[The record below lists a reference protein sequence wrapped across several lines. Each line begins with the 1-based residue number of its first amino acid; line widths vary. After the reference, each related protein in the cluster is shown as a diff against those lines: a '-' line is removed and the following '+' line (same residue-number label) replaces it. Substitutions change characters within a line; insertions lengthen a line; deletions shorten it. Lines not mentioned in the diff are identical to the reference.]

1 MGATWWRPPIA
12 RPRSVPSRPGTA
24 APRSSG
30 RRSSSASSPRLPDI
44 HPSAF
49 AWLNTKGAL
58 GILSALAPN
67 PALTKLLAGRDPIL
81 VVFDGTA
88 EQIHAASRTRLSG
101 LIMDVMLLESLGRA
115 SEGLQIVGRRRAQLR
130 TRRSAWTQTPV
141 VELENLKVKLGR
153 REILHGITCRLGVSG
168 TGKAVGLLGPNGA
181 GKSTLILTLL
191 GFLRPSAG
199 RARILG
205 LDCRRSMG
213 EARSRIGYMPENDS
227 FIGDMTA
234 VTFLRQMAE
243 LSGLPPKAALEKAHE
258 VLFHVGLGEARY
270 RELRTYSLGMKQMA
284 KLAQAIVHGPELVVL
299 DEPTNGLDPAARR
312 RMLKL
317 VAEMKKEQGM
327 NVLVCSHLLRD
338 IEQVCDEAVI
348 MKDGAIVHHCNLEEE
363 RRSNRCFVELEVT
376 GDDRNLR
383 AALPE
388 IGAEGVSEGGGRWR
402 IVLPAGVEVEAIWG
416 LAARQNLLVRKL
428 THRRDTLEEIFLKAM
443 GHLAHTPGESAAR
456 RLGELA

>member
-1 MGATWWRPPIA
+1 VDT
-12 RPRSVPSRPGTA
+12 
-24 APRSSG
+24 
-30 RRSSSASSPRLPDI
+30 
-44 HPSAF
+44 
-49 AWLNTKGAL
+49 
-58 GILSALAPN
+58 
-67 PALTKLLAGRDPIL
+67 
-81 VVFDGTA
+81 
-88 EQIHAASRTRLSG
+88 
-101 LIMDVMLLESLGRA
+101 
-115 SEGLQIVGRRRAQLR
+115 
-130 TRRSAWTQTPV
+130 TPV
-141 VELENLKVKLGR
+141 VELENLKVRLGR

-168 TGKAVGLLGPNGA
+168 RGKAVGLLGPNGA

-205 LDCRRSMG
+205 LDSRHGMG

-243 LSGLPPKAALEKAHE
+243 LSGLPPEAALEKAHE

-317 VAEMKKEQGM
+317 VAEMKNEQGM

-348 MKDGAIVHHCNLEEE
+348 MKDGAIVHQCNLEEE
-363 RRSNRCFVELEVT
+363 RRSNKCFVELEVT

-402 IVLPAGVEVEAIWG
+402 IVLPAGIEVEAIWG
-416 LAARQNLLVRKL
+416 LVARQNLLVRKL
-428 THRRDTLEEIFLKAM
+428 SHRRDTLEEIFLKAM
-443 GHLAHTPGESAAR
+443 GHLAHTPGEGAGLEAAPSR
-456 RLGELA
+456 EPSKP

>member
-1 MGATWWRPPIA
+1 M
-12 RPRSVPSRPGTA
+12 
-24 APRSSG
+24 
-30 RRSSSASSPRLPDI
+30 
-44 HPSAF
+44 
-49 AWLNTKGAL
+49 
-58 GILSALAPN
+58 
-67 PALTKLLAGRDPIL
+67 
-81 VVFDGTA
+81 
-88 EQIHAASRTRLSG
+88 
-101 LIMDVMLLESLGRA
+101 
-115 SEGLQIVGRRRAQLR
+115 
-130 TRRSAWTQTPV
+130 TPV
-141 VELENLKVKLGR
+141 VELENLRVKLGR

-205 LDCRRSMG
+205 LDCRRNM
-213 EARSRIGYMPENDS
+213 EQAHSRIGYMPENDS
-227 FIGDMTA
+227 FVGDMTA
-234 VTFLRQMAE
+234 VTFVRQMAE

-270 RELRTYSLGMKQMA
+270 RELRTYSYGMKQMA

-299 DEPTNGLDPAARR
+299 DEPTNGLAPAARR

-317 VAEMKKEQGM
+317 VAEMKEEQGM

-338 IEQVCDEAVI
+338 IETVCDEAVI
-348 MKDGAIVHHCNLEEE
+348 LKDGMIAHHCNLEEE
-363 RRSNRCFVELEVT
+363 RRSNKSFVELEVS

-383 AALPE
+383 TALPE

-402 IVLPAGVEVEAIWG
+402 IVLPPGVEVEAIWG
-416 LAARQNLLVRKL
+416 LATRQNLLIRKM

-443 GHLAHTPGESAAR
+443 GHLAQTASTAHSAAQTPGSREAVDVGR
-456 RLGELA
+456 T